1 MTNPIQTARQSR
13 NWTVADLA
21 ARVGVSPRTVE
32 GWEQGKRPSAT
43 ARIVLEQT
51 LGIRIRTKRKKP

>member
-1 MTNPIQTARQSR
+1 MTADKIQTARQR
-13 NWTVADLA
+13 RRWTVADLA

-43 ARIVLEQT
+43 ARKIIGQILKIK
-51 LGIRIRTKRKKP
+51 LP